1 MEEEEGGWEVG
12 GDGEEAGRRRE
23 GRSRGSG
30 SPGFP
35 ERPNDPDVQLRRWLL
50 GETANPLA
58 PGGPSSWTGRG
69 GGKNWRQKR
78 REAGRERSL
87 SKGGTWE
94 IGVL

>member
-1 MEEEEGGWEVG
+1 MERRLGEEEGEGGGGGRGGAGAQAAPVFRSVLMTQMCSC
-12 GDGEEAGRRRE
+12 GDGC
-23 GRSRGSG
+23 
-30 SPGFP
+30 
-35 ERPNDPDVQLRRWLL
+35 L

-87 SKGGTWE
+87 SKRGTWE